1 MQVVDNLLVV
11 HNIDQKST
19 NFYDVKLAEYNQPV
33 CAENLDVDIS
43 YSLENY
49 HSDKIFPEETE
60 KSSVDDTFDVDGE
73 TEKLV
78 SDQAK
83 QSKDYVEV
91 DFKFNFTGEDD
102 SPINVGIDIGTGQAQ
117 KDEQVGANLQR

>member
-33 CAENLDVDIS
+33 CADNLDVDIS
-43 YSLENY
+43 YSLEYY
-49 HSDKIFPEETE
+49 HSDHIFPEETE
-60 KSSVDDTFDVDGE
+60 KSSVDDTLNVDETE

-102 SPINVGIDIGTGQAQ
+102 QPIKVGIDIGTGQAQ
-117 KDEQVGANLQR
+117 KDE

>member
-1 MQVVDNLLVV
+1 M

-60 KSSVDDTFDVDGE
+60 KSSVDDTIDVDGE